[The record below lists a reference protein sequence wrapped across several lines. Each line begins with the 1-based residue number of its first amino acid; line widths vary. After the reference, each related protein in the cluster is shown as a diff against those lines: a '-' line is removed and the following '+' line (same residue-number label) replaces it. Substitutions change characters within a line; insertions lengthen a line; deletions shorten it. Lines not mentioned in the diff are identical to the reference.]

1 MPRSSRPTT
10 ITIYMRSFGYTPS
23 MVFFFFG
30 VLRVVRNA
38 TQNIFMKRVMK
49 IIIDW
54 EGEGDTIVC
63 WLANFSCSPKKKK
76 RKKENYRD
84 TIDGLPNS
92 VACFLSLIF
101 FFFLSNRWII
111 LKTAAAA
118 NENRLTSYSCLS
130 FVCER
135 KSRRTSIA
143 TGKGQT
149 QIDAQ
154 IQAEGP
160 RRLNNVLIILSSSQ
174 LLSFS
179 VCCTHACDALKA

>member
-1 MPRSSRPTT
+1 MHTPN
-10 ITIYMRSFGYTPS
+10 IYAVHPVQPQSQFTCVRFAILRRW
-23 MVFFFFG
+23 FFFFG

-54 EGEGDTIVC
+54 EGEGDTIV
-63 WLANFSCSPKKKK
+63 WLANFSCSPKEK
-76 RKKENYRD
+76 RKIENYRD

-101 FFFLSNRWII
+101 VFSNRWII

-143 TGKGQT
+143 NGQT

-160 RRLNNVLIILSSSQ
+160 RRLNNVLIILSSSH